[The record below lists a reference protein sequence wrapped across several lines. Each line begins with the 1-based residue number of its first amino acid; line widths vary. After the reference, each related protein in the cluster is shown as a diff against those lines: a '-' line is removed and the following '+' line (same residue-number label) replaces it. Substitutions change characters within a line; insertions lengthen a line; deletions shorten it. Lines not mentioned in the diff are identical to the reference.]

1 MAKSTDKTKEEGQQQ
16 QADLP
21 SPAFGRG
28 DVPAERDMSRYAGQQ
43 EAQHAI
49 ENDMPPWADFRND
62 DGSWHINQQ
71 YRGGVPD
78 WWRDHSTNKTRQA
91 MTSYLDE
98 YEALQKRLAELG
110 QGNAAGMPPGT
121 TGTPGYGGGGGGT
134 FRPDMPGQAGGF
146 PPDAFSSNVQG
157 YLYGQN
163 FANQYEAPRASAAMY
178 GPGTGVGSSNVQAY
192 LAAQPFIQQQ
202 EQAKD
207 WRQRYQPQPNASMM
221 PPQQQPPP
229 QSRYQMFIPTAGQ
242 MPQQQAWNPWG
253 GAQPMTP
260 EEQQRF
266 MEQFNFN
273 QPRYPQ
279 P

>member
-1 MAKSTDKTKEEGQQQ
+1 MAKANDKNKEDQQQ
-16 QADLP
+16 AADLP
-21 SPAFGRG
+21 SPAFGRE
-28 DVPAERDMSRYAGQQ
+28 DVPAQQDMSRYAGQQ

-49 ENDMPPWADFRND
+49 ENDMPPWADFRNA

-78 WWRDHSTNKTRQA
+78 WWRDHSTNKTAQA

-98 YEALQKRLAELG
+98 YEALQKRLQQLG

-121 TGTPGYGGGGGGT
+121 TGTPGYGGGWGGT
-134 FRPDMPGQAGGF
+134 FRPEMPGQPGGF
-146 PPDAFSSNVQG
+146 SRDAYSSNVQG

-163 FANQYEAPRASAAMY
+163 FANQYE
-178 GPGTGVGSSNVQAY
+178 VQSY

-207 WRQRYQPQPNASMM
+207 WRQRYQPQQNASMM
-221 PPQQQPPP
+221 PPPPQQQQPP
-229 QSRYQMFIPTAGQ
+229 QSRYQMFVPTVGNQGIPT
-242 MPQQQAWNPWG
+242 QAWNPWG

-260 EEQQRF
+260 EEQQQQMAMMAQMGIFR
-266 MEQFNFN
+266 
-273 QPRYPQ
+273 
-279 P
+279 